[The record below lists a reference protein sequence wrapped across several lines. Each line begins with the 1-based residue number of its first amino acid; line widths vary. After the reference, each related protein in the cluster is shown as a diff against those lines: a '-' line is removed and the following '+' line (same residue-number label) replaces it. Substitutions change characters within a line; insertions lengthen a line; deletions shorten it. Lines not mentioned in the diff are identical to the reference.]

1 MIFGPVLLQNVRSMV
16 SVTIHPAKGRLQNA
30 SKLEGNSRGLR
41 RTTAKQELGLK
52 STSEQ
57 RI

>member
-30 SKLEGNSRGLR
+30 SKLEGNQCDFLG
-41 RTTAKQELGLK
+41 TTAKREMGLK